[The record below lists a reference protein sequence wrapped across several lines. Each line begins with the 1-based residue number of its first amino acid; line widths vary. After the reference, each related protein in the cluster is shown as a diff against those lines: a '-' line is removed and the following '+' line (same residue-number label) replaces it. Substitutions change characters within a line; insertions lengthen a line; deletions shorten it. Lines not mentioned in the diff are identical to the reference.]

1 MSKRL
6 LQDVKAVF
14 EYGAVHGL
22 CEGDPTFGVGKAL
35 AAHKEQHHQ
44 SLQPDAIPP
53 FLAAWRGYR
62 AKVYP
67 TTARAL
73 EFMLLTFQRTG
84 ERIGATWGEI
94 DWDKAEWRIP
104 EARMKEKGRG
114 EHVVPL
120 STQALEILKA
130 QWADTMGGECTRALD
145 PANPANPLNPDAA
158 GAYIWPSKRP
168 GKHMS
173 NQTLLQV
180 LRRMGWADRLA
191 PHGLRGTATTA
202 LADRL
207 RFDGSLIDLQLAH
220 KEKNKVTAAYNHAKR
235 LEERAEMMQ
244 AWGDWVEKIQG

>member
-1 MSKRL
+1 VERRGRL
-6 LQDVKAVF
+6 P
-14 EYGAVHGL
+14 YGAVHGL

-44 SLQPDAIPP
+44 SLQPDEIPP

-202 LADRL
+202 LNEMGYDK
-207 RFDGSLIDLQLAH
+207 DLINLQLAH
-220 KEKNKVTAAYNHAKR
+220 AEKNKVTAAYNHAER
-235 LEERAEMMQ
+235 LPERRAMMQ
-244 AWGDWVEKIQG
+244 RWGEYLAQCGLR